1 MSSAP
6 TPPTSTTT
14 PIDGRTDFST
24 QSVERFLEATA
35 AKTPTPG
42 GGAVTSVLGAL
53 AAALAG
59 MVTAYSVG
67 KKNLAEHDGWL
78 REVEKR
84 LARARSLMLALAGE
98 DEAAYGQVNE
108 LMKLP
113 AGDARREREMPG
125 AVAAALAA
133 PRAVQAAAVDL
144 LRLFEELA
152 GKSNRML
159 RSDLGI
165 AAELAL
171 ATARGSVWNIA
182 INAGMLPEAQRP
194 AVLAAAE
201 AMAVQAEQLR
211 GRVAEACR
219 I

>member
-1 MSSAP
+1 
-6 TPPTSTTT
+6 
-14 PIDGRTDFST
+14 
-24 QSVERFLEATA
+24 
-35 AKTPTPG
+35 
-42 GGAVTSVLGAL
+42 
-53 AAALAG
+53 
-59 MVTAYSVG
+59 
-67 KKNLAEHDGWL
+67 
-78 REVEKR
+78 
-84 LARARSLMLALAGE
+84 
-98 DEAAYGQVNE
+98 
-108 LMKLP
+108 
-113 AGDARREREMPG
+113 MPG

-194 AVLAAAE
+194 AVVAAAE
-201 AMAVQAEQLR
+201 AMARQAEELR
-211 GRVAEACR
+211 GRVAEACKV
-219 I
+219 

>member
-6 TPPTSTTT
+6 TPVSPNT
-14 PIDGRTDFST
+14 PADGRTDFSA

-67 KKNLAEHDGWL
+67 KKNLAEHEGWL
-78 REVEKR
+78 RDVEKR
-84 LARARSLMLALAGE
+84 LARARSLMLGLAGE

-201 AMAVQAEQLR
+201 AMAAQAEQLR